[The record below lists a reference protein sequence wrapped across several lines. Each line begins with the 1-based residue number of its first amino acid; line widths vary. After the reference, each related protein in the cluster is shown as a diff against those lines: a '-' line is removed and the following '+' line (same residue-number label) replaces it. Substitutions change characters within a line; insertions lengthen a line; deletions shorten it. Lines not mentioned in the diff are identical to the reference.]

1 MIWTTWYFDPL
12 PLAAAAV
19 ALMLFASGFL
29 RLRRRAGARYADGW
43 RVPLFVLALAL
54 ATLPVI
60 SPLDQAGDEYLLSAH
75 MLQHVLLGDAAPALA
90 LVALRG
96 PLLFFVLPASVMRV
110 LGHQRLLRRTLAFLL
125 RPSVSLAVWALV
137 IGAWHIPAA
146 YDYAL
151 GHQAV
156 HYVEHLSFLTVG
168 LLVWAQLVT
177 PAHRHRLR
185 PSQRLGCMIAMLAFA
200 LALGGILVA
209 TPPLY
214 PAYAEQSV
222 RLFGISPALDQ
233 RLAGLLMIGEQ
244 VASLALCFA
253 FLLPALRQEAARK
266 PLTTES
272 QVLPVYL
279 TTKDGALM
287 EPRGRNRWQS
297 VAKRTGRKPA

>member
-1 MIWTTWYFDPL
+1 MSWTTWDLAPL
-12 PLAAAAV
+12 PVVAAAV
-19 ALMLFASGFL
+19 ALALFAGGLL

-43 RVPLFVLALAL
+43 RVPLFVLAVAL
-54 ATLPVI
+54 VTLPVI

-96 PLLFFVLPASVMRV
+96 PLLFFVLPAPILRL
-110 LGHQRLLRRTLAFLL
+110 LGHRRLLRGTLAFLL

-151 GHQAV
+151 GHQTV
-156 HYVEHLSFLTVG
+156 HDIEHLSFLTVG
-168 LLVWAQLVT
+168 LLVWAQLVN

-185 PSQRLGCMIAMLAFA
+185 PSQRLGCVVAMLAFA

-214 PAYAEQSV
+214 PAYADQSV

-233 RLAGLLMIGEQ
+233 RLAGLVMIGEQ

-253 FLLPALRQEAARK
+253 FLLPVLRQEAPSRTALQGAAGWASPLAAWGRSFVARGG
-266 PLTTES
+266 L
-272 QVLPVYL
+272 
-279 TTKDGALM
+279 
-287 EPRGRNRWQS
+287 RGSR
-297 VAKRTGRKPA
+297 PF